1 MFPRATLGLVA
12 ASRSLALINGR
23 DYVLPTDVQAVARDV
38 MSHRIVLGFD
48 AVADNV
54 LTTDVVDRIL
64 AMVPAPTPVWNDQS
78 RQQRHQQHGYQPG
91 HA

>member
-1 MFPRATLGLVA
+1 
-12 ASRSLALINGR
+12 
-23 DYVLPTDVQAVARDV
+23 

-54 LTTDVVDRIL
+54 APTDVIDRIL
-64 AMVPAPTPVWNDQS
+64 AMVPAPTPVWNDQQ

-91 HA
+91 QA